1 MQALIGKK
9 VGMTQVFDDQGR
21 HIPVTVIQAGP
32 CVILQSKTAQTDGY
46 QSVQLGFEEVKEQ
59 RSTKARVGHCK
70 KAGTGPKRVL
80 REVRLDEGDQCKPG
94 DSVGVSIFEGV
105 EYVDVIGVTKG
116 RGFQGVVKRH
126 QMHGGAAAH
135 GSMMHRRSG
144 AIGNRTW
151 PGRIMKNKRMSG
163 HMGNVKQTTQNLKV
177 VQVRNEDNVLLV
189 RGAVPGPTGA
199 ILVVRKA
206 VKKAAKKS

>member
-105 EYVDVIGVTKG
+105 EYVDVIGITKG

-126 QMHGGAAAH
+126 RMQGGPMAH
-135 GSMMHRRSG
+135 GSGFHHTGGS
-144 AIGNRTW
+144 IGNRTW
-151 PGRIMKNKRMSG
+151 PGRVMKNKRMSG
-163 HMGNVKQTTQNLKV
+163 HMGHVKQTTQNLKV
-177 VQVRNEDNVLLV
+177 IQVRNDDNVLLV
-189 RGAVPGPTGA
+189 RGAVPGPTGG
-199 ILVVRKA
+199 ILVVRKS
-206 VKKAAKKS
+206 VKRAAKKS